1 MRTDVKRMALVALLA
16 CAARSAHGM
25 GSIDGRWEADDEDSL
40 ASPQGPSPM
49 ALITQLQ
56 HRFGDWDKQ

>member
-1 MRTDVKRMALVALLA
+1 MRPDVKPMALVALLA
-16 CAARSAHGM
+16 CSAHGM
-25 GSIDGRWEADDEDSL
+25 SSIDGRWEADDEDSL